1 MKLYLAYRY
10 TGEPYDQLVQT
21 MTRVVAI
28 CHSLG
33 LETFCSMLMED
44 EWRAQWRDYDQ
55 ILAHCLTELDS
66 CDAMLALIWTDEVS
80 NGMQVELEHLQASN
94 KPLFL
99 VIREDLDV
107 WNFRQYAQWIAQY
120 TDDGMYDAVFKVLG
134 M

>member
-1 MKLYLAYRY
+1 
-10 TGEPYDQLVQT
+10 
-21 MTRVVAI
+21 
-28 CHSLG
+28 
-33 LETFCSMLMED
+33 MLMED

>member
-33 LETFCSMLMED
+33 LETFCSVLME
-44 EWRAQWRDYDQ
+44 ETWRAKWRDYDQ

-80 NGMQVELEHLQASN
+80 TGMQVELEHLQASN

-107 WNFRQYAQWIAQY
+107 WNFRTYAQWIAQY
-120 TDDGMYDAVFKVLG
+120 TGDGMYDAVFKVLG